1 MLFLLANIVEARD
14 FSSWFDE
21 NGLLHHVN
29 NPTTDSSENE
39 LLFTAEYLILGGPSK
54 WYTKAMDIYDFYMD
68 EVRFERHMSHDN
80 KTGIVSVFEDE
91 IRDSIFKVG
100 HRWWFHPR
108 DIAYYGYMKHGVTFP
123 IMWGIVLGIMLSPLI
138 YLEHYVWFV
147 ALLLVLNPIAII
159 SSANIISCART
170 WKYYDDRPEPHHR
183 QLTTSG
189 KMLAFV
195 RNKSAGLK
203 LTHKICTWLIKRN
216 EHFGSWTKVAK
227 MYFPNEGHPIPILME
242 ENENN

>member
-1 MLFLLANIVEARD
+1 MLFLLVNIVEARD

-100 HRWWFHPR
+100 NRWWFHPR
-108 DIAYYGYMKHGVTFP
+108 DIVYFGYMKYGF
-123 IMWGIVLGIMLSPLI
+123 WFYPLLPVVSI
-138 YLEHYVWFV
+138 
-147 ALLLVLNPIAII
+147 
-159 SSANIISCART
+159 ANIISCART

-195 RNKSAGLK
+195 RNKSAGLT

-216 EHFGSWTKVAK
+216 KHFGSWTKVAK
-227 MYFPNEGHPIPILME
+227 LYFPNEGHPIPILME
-242 ENENN
+242 ENEKGL